1 MGTSLNGTSINSTYP
16 GLLKTTDNTEL
27 GIASAKVITDGNG
40 NDTPLFLAQEKVI
53 IEEGNQRIEVNGT
66 QLSIKGDTAYMSDPT
81 ESNYVYIDGAGGTA
95 NIGNATNYLSVDST
109 DASFVGAVDFSGATV
124 TGLPTSGV
132 TSIIA
137 GTGISVNQA
146 TGDVTVSATGGGGGG
161 APNVITTSI
170 SNMEYGP
177 EWDYY
182 QPAGATLAGYGQRV
196 IGTCAYLP
204 AGTYD
209 QFHHWVRTAAADA
222 GSTCNYALYNVDTT
236 SWPVGSALSFKPTTK
251 IVEFTGVDAT
261 VTGEKLMNLSSPV
274 TLSAGYYFFG
284 FMFNNGTDGTTF
296 QGSYAGWP
304 GTAEA
309 NRARSLHS
317 SNGIPTLY
325 QFATSKLPGDILI
338 SSAIGSNSMPSD
350 LSSGFSF
357 GGTSFRVTWGIVAQ

>member
-1 MGTSLNGTSINSTYP
+1 MASLTGNSINTSYQ
-16 GLLKTTDNTEL
+16 GLLKTDGN
-27 GIASAKVITDGNG
+27 ASIPTVATPITDGTGVKSGLEIGNNSGIYQTIIKSDDLYTNG
-40 NDTPLFLAQEKVI
+40 FSVD
-53 IEEGNQRIEVNGT
+53 GSGT
-66 QLSIKGDTAYMSDPT
+66 
-81 ESNYVYIDGAGGTA
+81 NFGGTV
-95 NIGNATNYLSVDST
+95 N
-109 DASFVGAVDFSGATV
+109 FSGATV

-137 GTGISVNQA
+137 GTGISVDQA
-146 TGDVTVSATGGGGGG
+146 TGDVTVSATGGGGG
-161 APNVITTSI
+161 APNVITASI

-182 QPAGATLAGYGQRV
+182 QPTGATLGGYGQRV

-261 VTGEKLMNLSSPV
+261 TTGEKLMNLSSPV

-296 QGSYAGWP
+296 QGSYAGWT
-304 GTAEA
+304 GTSES

-325 QFATSKLPGDILI
+325 QFASSKLPGDLLI

-357 GGTSFRVTWGIVAQ
+357 GGTSFRVAWGIVAQ